1 MRGSTMKAHRK
12 SFAVLMSFI
21 LCMSIV
27 AACSNGND
35 KQSSGQSGQSNV
47 ESSGDNGSTDSGQEG
62 SSAHVEPQ
70 PNDRTKYDP
79 PVTITAALAL
89 KPSDKLRNGD
99 TPEDNPIS
107 RWFKD
112 NLGIVTKYKWVVTD
126 SLETKVRLAMT
137 SGEELP
143 DVLKASGT
151 LFEDL
156 VDSGKIQ
163 SIDEAFE
170 KYATARVKDSYIKN
184 PDIWDSVK
192 RNGKVYGLP
201 DISNGIVGASVMWIR
216 QDWLDKVNLKAP
228 TNIEEF
234 EAVLEAFTN
243 QDPDGNNK
251 NDTYGLAIGGNTGY
265 YHPTANFMADTQ
277 FIFGQDQPYNWIKGE
292 DGNLQYGSTLP
303 GVKDGLARLQTWF
316 SKGYL
321 SPDFGTQDAPKAIAD
336 FTSGKAG
343 IAFAAGWAGG
353 WPIGTAV
360 AEAEGKNEK
369 ISIKPYPIPSGV
381 NGEVGRTASQR
392 TYGTYV
398 FREGFNNMEAV
409 FKYWDTMYG
418 CSIEDPA
425 CPFDKG
431 YGEGYD
437 YVLKDGKPEWKD
449 IPDGVV
455 SLNAYLLFSP
465 APPGPTNVMEGPS
478 IYQRIA
484 AGKQDNVFEQKIAAS
499 NGQLTID
506 GFATAYEQLSQDV
519 QNGFQGAN
527 TTTMKEKWDQ
537 LSTLEE
543 QTFLQIIYGKQ
554 PPEYFDTFVKQW
566 NDQGGAQIT
575 KEVNEAVAS
584 MK

>member
-1 MRGSTMKAHRK
+1 MNRQRRF
-12 SFAVLMSFI
+12 FATLMCII
-21 LCMSIV
+21 LIV
-27 AACSNGND
+27 SMIAACSN
-35 KQSSGQSGQSNV
+35 SNNKLSQATD
-47 ESSGDNGSTDSGQEG
+47 ESSSEATANTDETNVSEE
-62 SSAHVEPQ
+62 SPAPEPQ

-79 PVTITAALAL
+79 PVTITAALGL

-143 DVLKASGT
+143 DVLYASGT

-156 VDSGKIQ
+156 VASGKIQ

-184 PDIWDSVK
+184 PEIWNSVK
-192 RNGKVYGLP
+192 REGKIYGLP
-201 DISNGIVGASVMWIR
+201 GISNGIVGATVMWVR
-216 QDWLDKVNLKAP
+216 QDWLDNLGLKVP
-228 TNIEEF
+228 TNVEEF
-234 EAVLEAFTN
+234 TAVLDAFTN
-243 QDPDGNNK
+243 QDPDRNNK
-251 NDTYGLAIGGNTGY
+251 KDTYGLAIGGNTGY
-265 YHPTANFMADTQ
+265 YHPTSNYMADTS
-277 FIFGQDQPYNWIKGE
+277 FIFGQEQPYLWIK
-292 DGNLQYGSTLP
+292 DASGNLQYGSTLP
-303 GVKDGLARLQTWF
+303 GVKDGLVKLRGWF
-316 SKGYL
+316 ENGYL
-321 SPDFGTQDAPKAIAD
+321 SADFGTQDAAKAMAD

-343 IAFAAGWAGG
+343 IAFAPGWSGG

-360 AEAEGKNEK
+360 AEAETKNQ
-369 ISIKPYPIPSGV
+369 SVVIKPYPLPSGV
-381 NGEVGRTASQR
+381 KGEVGRQASLPS
-392 TYGTYV
+392 YGTYV
-398 FREGFNNMEAV
+398 FREGFEHMEAIL
-409 FKYWDTMYG
+409 KYWDTLYG
-418 CSIEDPA
+418 CAIEDPM

-437 YVLKDGKPEWKD
+437 YVLKDGKPDWKNV
-449 IPDGVV
+449 PDGVV
-455 SLNAYLLFSP
+455 SLNAYLMLSP
-465 APPGPTNVMEGPS
+465 SSGTAPTNVMEGPN
-478 IYQRIA
+478 IYQRVA
-484 AGKQDNVFEQKIAAS
+484 SGQLDSVFEQKLAAS
-499 NGQLTID
+499 NGKLTID
-506 GFATAYEQLSQDV
+506 GFSVAYEQIAQDV
-519 QNGFQGAN
+519 PSGFYGAN
-527 TTTMKEKWDQ
+527 TATMKEKWDQ

>member
-1 MRGSTMKAHRK
+1 MKGHRK
-12 SFAVLMSFI
+12 SFAVIMSI
-21 LCMSIV
+21 IMCMSIV
-27 AACSNGND
+27 AACSNGNN
-35 KQSSGQSGQSNV
+35 KQSQSSS
-47 ESSGDNGSTDSGQEG
+47 ESSVQPSGSASPIN
-62 SSAHVEPQ
+62 SSEESPSAQPEPQ
-70 PNDRTKYDP
+70 PNDRTKFDP

-99 TPEDNPIS
+99 TPEDNPIT

-143 DVLKASGT
+143 DVLYTSGT

-184 PDIWDSVK
+184 PEIWNLVK
-192 RNGKVYGLP
+192 RNGKIYGLTG
-201 DISNGIVGASVMWIR
+201 ISNGIVGATVMWIR
-216 QDWLDKVNLKAP
+216 QDWLDKLSLKAP
-228 TNIEEF
+228 TTIEEF
-234 EAVLEAFTN
+234 EAVLDAFTN

-251 NDTYGLAIGGNTGY
+251 NDTYGLALGGNTGY
-265 YHPTANFMADTQ
+265 YHPTSNYMADTS
-277 FIFGQDQPYNWIKGE
+277 FIFGQDQPYLWIKGE

-303 GVKDGLARLQTWF
+303 GVKDGLAKLQEWY
-316 SKGYL
+316 KKDYL
-321 SPDFGTQDAPKAIAD
+321 SPDFGTQDAAKAMAD

-343 IAFAAGWAGG
+343 IAFAPGWSGG

-360 AEAEGKNEK
+360 TEAAGKNQT
-369 ISIKPYPIPSGV
+369 IDIKPYPLPSGV
-381 NGEVGRTASQR
+381 NGEVGRQASLLS
-392 TYGTYV
+392 YGIYV
-398 FREGFNNMEAV
+398 FREGFDNMEAI
-409 FKYWDTMYG
+409 FKYWDTLYG
-418 CSIEDPA
+418 CAIEDPE

-437 YVLKDGKPEWKD
+437 YVMKDGKPDWTSV
-449 IPDGVV
+449 PDGVV
-455 SLNAYLLFSP
+455 SLNAYLMLSP
-465 APPGPTNVMEGPS
+465 SSGTAPMNVMEGPS
-478 IYQRIA
+478 IYQRVA
-484 AGKQDNVFEQKIAAS
+484 AGNLNNVFEQKLAAS
-499 NGQLTID
+499 NGELTIE
-506 GFATAYEQLSQDV
+506 GFAVANEQLPQDV
-519 QNGFQGAN
+519 PNSFYGAN
-527 TTTMKEKWDQ
+527 TTTMKERWDQ

-543 QTFLQIIYGKQ
+543 QAFLQIIYGKQ
-554 PPEYFDTFVKQW
+554 PPEYFDTFIKQW

-575 KEVNEAVAS
+575 KEVNESAAS